1 MYPKIVRILPLLL
14 ILACTKT
21 DEQGWATY
29 TIEQGAHYANETGN
43 VFTNDHKAFLYRF
56 DTSCIYDPKLVI
68 PGWNKLYGFAD
79 INNHEN
85 SARLA
90 WRSDGHR
97 IIIGWYA
104 YTYGVRR
111 YDELDTVKAGQVSSG
126 WVSYYAGRYL
136 FRSNGHSKELSGAK
150 KPDVIISQRPYFGG
164 QSTAPQ
170 TMKIYIK
177 DL

>member
-1 MYPKIVRILPLLL
+1 MSKLIRILPLLL
-14 ILACTKT
+14 LLSCTKT

-43 VFTNDHKAFLYRF
+43 VFTNDHKAFFYRF

-90 WRSDGHR
+90 WRSDGER

-104 YTYGVRR
+104 YVRGKR
-111 YDELDTVKAGQVSSG
+111 LYADFDTVDVGKEYSG
-126 WVSYYAGRYL
+126 WISYFSGRYV
-136 FRSNGHSKELSGAK
+136 FRSNNKIKELEGVV
-150 KPDVIISQRPYFGG
+150 KPNLIITQRPYFGG
-164 QSTAPQ
+164 QSAAPKR
-170 TMKIYIK
+170 MKIYIR